1 MKPKFKIGDKVLCID
16 TNFSYG
22 RTKAVD
28 DHAFGMI
35 RQFPELLKVYTVRS
49 CPPNRTGILLCEVIN
64 PILINE
70 KGEHMEE
77 LHWNDW
83 RFIKVKKEI
92 IQNSEKASKANVIQL
107 DLFEEVIVIEES
119 EILETLK

>member
-22 RTKAVD
+22 RSNAVD

-49 CPPNRTGILLCEVIN
+49 CPPNRTTILLYEVIN

-70 KGEHMEE
+70 KGDHMEE

-83 RFIKVKKEI
+83 RFIKVKKETLKHKK
-92 IQNSEKASKANVIQL
+92 EKAEPIAVQL
-107 DLFEEVIVIEES
+107 DLFKTAPVLLEPEV
-119 EILETLK
+119 LETA